1 MRYKD
6 IKLSKEEKKKLNVLD
21 WWKSNAMIYP
31 CLFKAAKSMLHIPA
45 TSVPA
50 ERIFS
55 LAGHVVRLRR
65 SKLLATNV
73 NKFVFL
79 HKNLDVIPAETTIM
93 SETCAEN

>member
-6 IKLSKEEKKKLNVLD
+6 IKLSKEEKQKVNVLD
-21 WWKSNAMIYP
+21 WWKSNEMIYP
-31 CLFKAAKSMLHIPA
+31 CLFKAAKLMLHIPA

-55 LAGHVVRLRR
+55 LAGHVVHLRR

-79 HKNLDVIPAETTIM
+79 HKT
-93 SETCAEN
+93 

>member
-1 MRYKD
+1 
-6 IKLSKEEKKKLNVLD
+6 
-21 WWKSNAMIYP
+21 
-31 CLFKAAKSMLHIPA
+31 MLHIPA

-65 SKLLATNV
+65 SKLLPTNV

-79 HKNLDVIPAETTIM
+79 HKNLDEIPAETSIM
-93 SETCAEN
+93 SETCAEI